1 MDLKR
6 VWNLR
11 LWTQLILK
19 KFALLQSPSW
29 KIPTSG
35 FSWKV
40 SLMWE
45 SSSCIDSPL
54 VPSSNL
60 KNIWTNSL
68 PAEYGQ
74 QITISLMKAQQNP
87 ICIVCFLVSLGWRC
101 LFKAGKSGICAFQCV
116 SAMLVCCAKCWS
128 VSFRKHFYKWVTCI
142 LRKLW
147 PDLGRK
153 LLETFFIKIE

>member
-1 MDLKR
+1 MKLEAVNPVDPEEVCIATVTKLKDSY
-6 VWNLR
+6 
-11 LWTQLILK
+11 LWLQLEGKLD
-19 KFALLQSPSW
+19 
-29 KIPTSG
+29 
-35 FSWKV
+35 V
-40 SLMWE
+40 RE
-45 SSSCIDSPL
+45 ERSSCIDSPV

-60 KNIWTNSL
+60 KSIWTNSL

-74 QITISLMKAQQNP
+74 QITISLMKTQQKP

-116 SAMLVCCAKCWS
+116 SARLVCCVKCWW

>member
-1 MDLKR
+1 MKLEAVNPVDPEEVCIATVTKLKDSY
-6 VWNLR
+6 
-11 LWTQLILK
+11 LWLQLEGKLD
-19 KFALLQSPSW
+19 
-29 KIPTSG
+29 
-35 FSWKV
+35 V
-40 SLMWE
+40 RE
-45 SSSCIDSPL
+45 ERSSCIDSPV

-60 KNIWTNSL
+60 KSIWTNSL

-101 LFKAGKSGICAFQCV
+101 LFKAGKSGICAFHCV
-116 SAMLVCCAKCWS
+116 SAMLVCSAKCWS